1 MAHYLRIIE
10 TTAECEGC
18 SEEITPGIVGLTDEI
33 HPDQLDPLC
42 KRCLIS
48 QDRRLAMIMIATFA
62 GMPLEQMDEVIRRSL
77 RLPEFAEW
85 VDRLS

>member
-18 SEEITPGIVGLTDEI
+18 AAVLGPGLIGLTDEI
-33 HPDQLDPLC
+33 HPDQLAPLC

-48 QDRRLAMIMIATFA
+48 QDRRLGMIMIATFA

-85 VDRLS
+85 ADR